1 EAMFELADL
10 KKTKVYQEALTEEA
24 VKLVLRQLN
33 RRLGEVPQS
42 LIEQIGGLSVDVIED
57 LGEALL
63 DFTTETDLRQWLEQH
78 E

>member
-1 EAMFELADL
+1 MFELADL